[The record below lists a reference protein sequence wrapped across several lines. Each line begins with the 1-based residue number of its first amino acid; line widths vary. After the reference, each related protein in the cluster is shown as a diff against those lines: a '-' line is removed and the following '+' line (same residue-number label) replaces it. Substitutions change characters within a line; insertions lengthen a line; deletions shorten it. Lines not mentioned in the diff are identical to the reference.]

1 MLIYVIVSCP
11 QAHGIILDVYIENCL
26 FINVIVF
33 YFVFSAVF
41 YWGRAKFHNIF
52 HFLTLYMLVCVSKF

>member
-11 QAHGIILDVYIENCL
+11 QAQGMIIYVHNENCL

-33 YFVFSAVF
+33 YFVFQLFSL
-41 YWGRAKFHNIF
+41 GKGKI
-52 HFLTLYMLVCVSKF
+52 

>member
-11 QAHGIILDVYIENCL
+11 KAHETIKDVYIENCI

-41 YWGRAKFHNIF
+41 YWGRATFNNFF
-52 HFLTLYMLVCVSKF
+52 HFLALYMLVCVSKF